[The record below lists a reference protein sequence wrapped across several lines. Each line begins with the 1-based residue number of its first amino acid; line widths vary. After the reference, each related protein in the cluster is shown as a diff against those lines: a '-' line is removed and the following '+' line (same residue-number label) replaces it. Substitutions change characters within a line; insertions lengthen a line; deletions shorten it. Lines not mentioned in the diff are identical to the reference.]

1 MKSEREFSREF
12 VEENLKSYLLKLA
25 GCDLEWIKLI
35 MNISGVHPD
44 DLKDVLQKMKGFGS
58 RKRYKKIFEVCQ
70 DAGYRCEEIYYEI

>member
-1 MKSEREFSREF
+1 MKSEREFSSEF
-12 VEENLKSYLLKLA
+12 VEENLKSYLLKLT

-35 MNISGVHPD
+35 INISGVYPD
-44 DLKDVLQKMKGFGS
+44 DLKDILQKMKGLGS